1 MNVQESPEQ
10 IAFRERIRRWIAEKV
25 PPRLKGLRQGIVQ
38 GPGLGEDE
46 MKPLVDAL
54 AAEGW
59 LAPDIPKEYGGAGF
73 DFMQSVTFREECSRA
88 GLPARYVFGLEMLA
102 PVLLKFGSEAQ
113 KKRFLLPTV
122 KSEIKWA
129 QGYSEPGAGSDLAN
143 LQFRADI
150 TEDGFLLNG
159 QKIWTSRAHHS
170 DWTFMLVRTDPKS
183 KKKQEGISFLLVD
196 LKTPGITIRPIT
208 TIDGFTHFCEV
219 FFENVPVPKDQLV
232 GELHKGWM
240 VAKALLGHER
250 FGHPTA
256 DPFIMFRALE
266 NVKKSA
272 QDIRM
277 GSGTVWD
284 DARIKRRVVQLEMD
298 AHALQATRARFLTR
312 IEKGESPGPESMIFK
327 LFGAELMQRI
337 VELHQEVLGP
347 EGVNW
352 GPEPFGT
359 ERGEVSVHAVN
370 IRAATLRGGT
380 SEVHRNIVAER
391 ILGLPG

>member
-1 MNVQESPEQ
+1 M
-10 IAFRERIRRWIAEKV
+10 
-25 PPRLKGLRQGIVQ
+25 
-38 GPGLGEDE
+38 
-46 MKPLVDAL
+46 
-54 AAEGW
+54 
-59 LAPDIPKEYGGAGF
+59 
-73 DFMQSVTFREECSRA
+73 
-88 GLPARYVFGLEMLA
+88 
-102 PVLLKFGSEAQ
+102 LLKFGTEAQ

-150 TEDGFLLNG
+150 TDDGFLLNG

-183 KKKQEGISFLLVD
+183 KKKQEGISFLLVN

-232 GELHKGWM
+232 GELHKGWT

-256 DPFIMFRALE
+256 DPFIMFRAIE
-266 NVKKSA
+266 NVKNSA
-272 QDIRM
+272 QETRVGD
-277 GSGTVWD
+277 GSVWD
-284 DARIKRRVVQLEMD
+284 DPRIKRRVVQLEMD

-312 IEKGESPGPESMIFK
+312 IQEGEAPGPESMIFK

-359 ERGEVSVHAVN
+359 EHGEVSVHSVN
-370 IRAATLRGGT
+370 IRAATMRGGT